1 MAAARRRQV
10 KLPPRRRLVH
20 QKIDGGVRARRA
32 LPTAAYGT
40 GSFDAEEKNGAR
52 LPGLVL
58 PMDGLLAELRWPNRT
73 SVSYYFCSRDMLIS
87 THVKTGLPVAQF
99 PFRSI

>member
-1 MAAARRRQV
+1 MRAGEAR
-10 KLPPRRRLVH
+10 
-20 QKIDGGVRARRA
+20 
-32 LPTAAYGT
+32 TAHGRVL
-40 GSFDAEEKNGAR
+40 GWEFDVEEKKTSGGLLVPR

-58 PMDGLLAELRWPNRT
+58 LRDGLLTELRWPNRT